1 MSPQFVDHD
10 GDKKLDVLAG
20 TFDGSPHVALAG
32 EGGWG
37 EPAWILDKEGQRIV
51 MNQFWNTESKPGKWD
66 ETKRCDPKDH
76 ALPKGHLTSAWAW
89 DWDADGDLDLLL
101 GDYDGG
107 HLYLRRNE
115 GKAGAAAYATTNEV
129 VFAGGKPLHVNKTST
144 PRMVDFDGDGML
156 DLVVGSMGD
165 SYGTAAGGGVH
176 WFRNTG
182 KQGAPEFAAGVDL
195 VPPSTK
201 ELADEPTRPD
211 AGLYMD
217 LADVDGDGDLDM
229 VVGAYSW
236 SKPSG
241 EPKAS
246 NPKGEPKPV
255 KAPFVWF
262 HENRTKS
269 RNASAPA
276 SPGK

>member
-1 MSPQFVDHD
+1 MSPQFVDYNAD
-10 GDKKLDVLAG
+10 GKLDVLAG

-32 EGGWG
+32 EKGWG
-37 EPAWILDKEGQRIV
+37 EPEWILDKEGQRIV
-51 MNQFWNTESKPGKWD
+51 LNQFWNTESKPAKWD
-66 ETKRCDPKDH
+66 ETKRCDPTGH

-89 DWDADGDLDLLL
+89 DWDADGDLDLVL

-115 GKAGAAAYATTNEV
+115 GKAGAPAFVTTNEV
-129 VFAGGKPLHVNKTST
+129 VMAGGKPLHVGKVAT

-182 KQGAPEFAAGVDL
+182 KGGAPEFAAAVDL
-195 VPPSTK
+195 VPASAK

-211 AGLYMD
+211 AGLYVD
-217 LADVDGDGDLDM
+217 LADADGDGDLDM

-236 SKPSG
+236 SKPRG
-241 EPKAS
+241 EPQPG

-255 KAPFVWF
+255 KAPYVWLY
-262 HENRTKS
+262 ENRTKS
-269 RNASAPA
+269 RAASVPA
-276 SPGK
+276 SPGR